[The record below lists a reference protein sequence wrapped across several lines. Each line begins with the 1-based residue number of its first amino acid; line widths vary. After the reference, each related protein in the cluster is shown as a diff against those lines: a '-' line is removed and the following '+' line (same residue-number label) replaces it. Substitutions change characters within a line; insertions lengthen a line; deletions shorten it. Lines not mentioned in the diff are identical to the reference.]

1 MIELDHNNQERRVN
15 MFNLAIETDNASFES
30 YPQGELAWIL
40 RVIAERLTSGEDEG
54 SIMDSN
60 GNDVGWYSLFG

>member
-1 MIELDHNNQERRVN
+1 
-15 MFNLAIETDNASFES
+15 MFNLAVETDNASFEN

-54 SIMDSN
+54 SIIDSN